1 MGAKTNQMNP
11 TIDEAGDKGKCLEPM
26 RCKVS
31 FTNHMH
37 ASVIKVMGK
46 IGNQDVSF
54 LIDSGSTHCFISPK
68 FLKTLNVEAGEQVKR
83 PVQLA
88 NGKLHYTQGLL
99 ENLSFSLA
107 QRKCRGD
114 FYVIEMGKCD
124 AIIGMD
130 WLNVNKAVIDCG
142 ERTLS
147 FLDENGKDKI
157 IQGEERDSKAS
168 LISAMKLLRGIRQGC
183 DTFLVFA
190 DKLKEGNEDET
201 LPHYVTKLLEE
212 FSDVFPD
219 DLPGMP
225 SPRHLDHAIELE
237 PGTRPYCR
245 APYRFNVDELKELKL
260 QLDDLLKKGFIKPS
274 VSPWGAPVLFQKKKD
289 GTYRLCIDY
298 RGLNRHTI
306 KNKYPSTSH

>member
-1 MGAKTNQMNP
+1 
-11 TIDEAGDKGKCLEPM
+11 
-26 RCKVS
+26 
-31 FTNHMH
+31 
-37 ASVIKVMGK
+37 
-46 IGNQDVSF
+46 
-54 LIDSGSTHCFISPK
+54 
-68 FLKTLNVEAGEQVKR
+68 
-83 PVQLA
+83 
-88 NGKLHYTQGLL
+88 
-99 ENLSFSLA
+99 
-107 QRKCRGD
+107 
-114 FYVIEMGKCD
+114 MGKCD

-225 SPRHLDHAIELE
+225 PPRHLDPAIELE
-237 PGTRPYCR
+237 LGTRPYYR

-298 RGLNRHTI
+298 KGLNRLTI
-306 KNKYPSTSH
+306 KNKYPLPHIDELLTQLNGATVFSKIDLRSGYHQIRIKEEDIPKNCF

>member
-1 MGAKTNQMNP
+1 MA
-11 TIDEAGDKGKCLEPM
+11 
-26 RCKVS
+26 

-37 ASVIKVMGK
+37 ACVIKVMGK

-68 FLKTLNVEAGEQVKR
+68 FLKTLNVEAGEQIRR

-168 LISAMKLLRGIRQGC
+168 LISAMKLLRGIR
-183 DTFLVFA
+183 
-190 DKLKEGNEDET
+190 
-201 LPHYVTKLLEE
+201 
-212 FSDVFPD
+212 
-219 DLPGMP
+219 
-225 SPRHLDHAIELE
+225 
-237 PGTRPYCR
+237 
-245 APYRFNVDELKELKL
+245 
-260 QLDDLLKKGFIKPS
+260 
-274 VSPWGAPVLFQKKKD
+274 
-289 GTYRLCIDY
+289 
-298 RGLNRHTI
+298 
-306 KNKYPSTSH
+306 

>member
-1 MGAKTNQMNP
+1 MMGAKMNQMNP
-11 TIDEAGDKGKCLEPM
+11 TIDEAGEKGKCLEPM

-31 FTNHMH
+31 STTHMH

-54 LIDSGSTHCFISPK
+54 LIYSGSTHCFISPK
-68 FLKTLNVEAGEQVKR
+68 FLKTLNVEIGEQVRR

-88 NGKLHYTQGLL
+88 NGKVDYTQGLL

-107 QRKCRGD
+107 QRKCKGD
-114 FYVIEMGKCD
+114 FYVINMGKCD
-124 AIIGMD
+124 AIIRMD
-130 WLNVNKAVIDCG
+130 WLNVNKAIIDCG
-142 ERTLS
+142 ERTIS
-147 FLDENGKDKI
+147 FLNEDGKYKI

-225 SPRHLDHAIELE
+225 PPRHLHHAIELE
-237 PGTRPYCR
+237 PHPYCQ
-245 APYRFNVDELKELKL
+245 APYRFNVDELRELKL

-289 GTYRLCIDY
+289 GTELI
-298 RGLNRHTI
+298 GFALT
-306 KNKYPSTSH
+306 TEG